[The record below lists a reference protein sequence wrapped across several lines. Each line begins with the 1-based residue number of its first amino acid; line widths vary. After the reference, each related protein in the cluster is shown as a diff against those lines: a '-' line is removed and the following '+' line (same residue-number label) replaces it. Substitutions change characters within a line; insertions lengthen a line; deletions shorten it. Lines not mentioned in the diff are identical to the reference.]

1 MTDTNN
7 DFERRLERDL
17 REWTDPAMR
26 PLDWTEEARALMAAG
41 APSRGASSRRLMAF
55 GAATTLIA
63 IATVFGLYEGPFN
76 GGATPE
82 PTTINGSDLDLSTLP
97 WWDQQ
102 AYAFGYTDPP
112 PSPRMQPQGYKEV
125 RIGTLDGRIAAVL
138 KLSQAWSHSYVSG
151 PVGTSVLVVNDD
163 GAASTIW
170 LVSALDGSKTVLKEG
185 SDIIPAAALS
195 PSGDE
200 VYYVRI
206 DRRTGIDLGLW
217 VKSTTG
223 LAGDAPL
230 PTPAPLAEPLQDLSV
245 WHVLTSLDG
254 KTIIVQSCWGEVRCT
269 SYFID
274 AATGA
279 SRKLDSIGWPRGI
292 TDNELLARGGSDNA
306 HLVAV
311 DLATL
316 EVRILLPNLPEA
328 MPVRVGDRWL
338 LAYTLG
344 TGGLGETR
352 LLGLD
357 DNAQR
362 SVPAEGK
369 DPSGSVMH
377 TLGDHFGVRLPDGWV
392 IRASDPGQAGVAQLI
407 NIVTGERVTL
417 NPFAAGV
424 SPQ

>member
-1 MTDTNN
+1 MSDSNN
-7 DFERRLERDL
+7 DFERRLEHDL
-17 REWTDPAMR
+17 REWTDAATR

-41 APSRGASSRRLMAF
+41 APRRGASSRPLMAF
-55 GAATTLIA
+55 AATATLVA
-63 IATVFGLYEGPFN
+63 IATVFVLNKGPYN

-82 PTTINGSDLDLSTLP
+82 PTTINGSDLDLSTLA

-102 AYAFGYTDPP
+102 TYAFGYTDPP
-112 PSPRMQPQGYKEV
+112 PSPPLLPQGYKEV

-151 PVGTSVLVVNDD
+151 PVGTRVLVVNDD
-163 GAASTIW
+163 GATSTIW

-223 LAGDAPL
+223 LAGDARL

-254 KTIIVQSCWGEVRCT
+254 ETIIVQSCSGEVRCT
-269 SYFID
+269 SHFID

-279 SRKLDSIGWPRGI
+279 SRNIDSIGWPRGI
-292 TDNELLARGGSDNA
+292 TDSELLARGGPDNA

-316 EVRILLPNLPEA
+316 EVRILLPDLPEA
-328 MPVRVGDRWL
+328 MPVRVGGRWL
-338 LAYTLG
+338 LAYALG

-357 DNAQR
+357 DNAE
-362 SVPAEGK
+362 SPVPGEGK
-369 DPSGSVMH
+369 DPPGSAMH
-377 TLGDHFGVRLPDGWV
+377 ALGDRFGIRLPDGWV
-392 IRASDPGQAGVAQLI
+392 IRAPDPGQAGVAQLI
-407 NIVTGERVTL
+407 NILTGERV
-417 NPFAAGV
+417 NVGPFAGGT
-424 SPQ
+424 SPP